1 MPQHNVTYDQKK
13 IVVKK
18 RKYHN
23 PANLVTM
30 LAAQKKMKALLPRQI
45 QFDMTKILGKGS
57 GGTCVFQ
64 GYLNGREV
72 AVKRMLIEHS
82 EVAIHEIDF
91 I

>member
-1 MPQHNVTYDQKK
+1 
-13 IVVKK
+13 
-18 RKYHN
+18 
-23 PANLVTM
+23 
-30 LAAQKKMKALLPRQI
+30 
-45 QFDMTKILGKGS
+45 MTKILGKGS